1 MTNTFELLD
10 LQRFAG
16 EGGATGAT
24 DGDSADTGV
33 NNAQGAAV
41 PADRRAM
48 QTANEA
54 GAEGQAAA
62 DTTERRSFEDLI
74 NGEYKDDADKYV
86 QSILRRRLKGE
97 KALQT
102 RLDKQLPIM
111 QILSERYG
119 VDASDPNNI
128 DSDAVLK
135 ALNEDQALYEA
146 EAIREGVPVDLYMR
160 TKRME
165 RENAALLAEKRA
177 AEEQTEM
184 QREYGDLM
192 QQAAAM
198 QEAFPGFNLE
208 NEMANS
214 HFGRL
219 VLKPPRGLGWSVEDA
234 YYAVHRREIM
244 NQMQQQQRQYAQQ
257 AVQQAQQKT
266 ANAIASGSRRPVEN
280 GVSTTAASI
289 PGTNPRNW
297 TREERDRVRREALSG
312 KKIYLD

>member
-1 MTNTFELLD
+1 MTNLFELLD

-16 EGGATGAT
+16 EGGAAGAT
-24 DGDSADTGV
+24 DGGSADTGD
-33 NNAQGAAV
+33 NTAQEAAA
-41 PADRRAM
+41 PADERAID
-48 QTANEA
+48 
-54 GAEGQAAA
+54 GQAAA

-86 QSILRRRLKGE
+86 QNILKRRLKGE
-97 KALQT
+97 KALQA

-111 QILSERYG
+111 QMLSERYG
-119 VDASDPNNI
+119 IDASDPNNI
-128 DSDAVLK
+128 DAD
-135 ALNEDQALYEA
+135 ALNRALSEDKALYEA
-146 EAIREGVPVDLYMR
+146 EAIEAGVPVDLYMR
-160 TKRME
+160 QKRIE
-165 RENAALLAEKRA
+165 RENAALRA
-177 AEEQTEM
+177 DQQAAREQAEM

-198 QEAFPGFNLE
+198 QANYPDFNLE

-214 HFGRL
+214 QFGRL

-244 NQMQQQQRQYAQQ
+244 AQMQQQQRQYAQQ

-280 GVSTTAASI
+280 GVAATAASI
-289 PGTNPRNW
+289 PGESPRNW
-297 TREERDRVRREALSG
+297 TKAERDRVRREVNSG
-312 KKIYLD
+312 KKIYLP

>member
-1 MTNTFELLD
+1 MTNLFELLD

-16 EGGATGAT
+16 EGGAAGAT
-24 DGDSADTGV
+24 DGGSADTGD
-33 NNAQGAAV
+33 NAAQGAAA
-41 PADRRAM
+41 PADERAID
-48 QTANEA
+48 
-54 GAEGQAAA
+54 GQAAA

-86 QSILRRRLKGE
+86 QNILKRRLKGE
-97 KALQT
+97 KALQA

-111 QILSERYG
+111 QMLSERYG
-119 VDASDPNNI
+119 IDASDPNNI
-128 DSDAVLK
+128 DADALNK
-135 ALNEDQALYEA
+135 ALSEDKALYEA
-146 EAIREGVPVDLYMR
+146 EAIEAGVPVDLYMR
-160 TKRME
+160 QKRIE
-165 RENAALLAEKRA
+165 RENAALRA
-177 AEEQTEM
+177 DQQAAREQAEM

-198 QEAFPGFNLE
+198 QANYPDFNLE

-214 HFGRL
+214 QFGRL

-244 NQMQQQQRQYAQQ
+244 AQMQQQQRQYAQQ

-280 GVSTTAASI
+280 GVAATAASI
-289 PGTNPRNW
+289 PGESPRNW
-297 TREERDRVRREALSG
+297 TKAERERVRREVYSG
-312 KKIYLD
+312 KKIHLP